1 MTRRHAGFKAATAL
15 LMVLLLALGCAGKR
29 TEAATDATATT
40 TEDGAGGVT
49 ITTEDNP
56 LDAPVVEAEDG
67 AAKDEAKTKETAAS
81 SSSSGVA
88 SSEDRTTLPGER
100 TQPTGEAQGRRELSG
115 PPSYGLWARS
125 LRHYEQAMGI
135 EFYRN
140 GKGRYEPF
148 AAASWDSFSI
158 ADRSG
163 DCLYDVD
170 VVGTQNF
177 RSLEG
182 RQAILLEMDVRP
194 GACGLTYPK
203 ADMAAMDR
211 VSVMEGTVVSPELVD
226 RLGSSGM
233 CSDVKFLAKTLQLPY
248 QIEVVGDDLE
258 QSVAKASDRV
268 ANALDL
274 ALGDVVFFS
283 DYPGEDVVG
292 IYAGY
297 GLIVYNTC
305 FGANAHQMRTGGN
318 YRIYRLL
325 TGFDWTRYRMHH
337 ERFLRQFVGGPK

>member
-1 MTRRHAGFKAATAL
+1 MATAL
-15 LMVLLLALGCAGKR
+15 LMALLLAIGCAGKR
-29 TEAATDATATT
+29 TEAAAPATD
-40 TEDGAGGVT
+40 DSGGVT
-49 ITTEDNP
+49 ITTVDNP
-56 LDAPVVEAEDG
+56 LDAPVIAAEEGSAEEETPKADAGSGEAETG
-67 AAKDEAKTKETAAS
+67 

-88 SSEDRTTLPGER
+88 SSEDRTTLPGEASAS
-100 TQPTGEAQGRRELSG
+100 TGEAKGRRELNR
-115 PPSYGLWARS
+115 PPSYALWAKS
-125 LRHYEQAMGI
+125 LRHYEQAMGV

-148 AAASWDSFSI
+148 ATATWDSFSI

-163 DCLYDVD
+163 DCLFDVD

-182 RQAILLEMDVRP
+182 KQAILLEMDIRP
-194 GACGLTYPK
+194 GACGLVYPK
-203 ADMAAMDR
+203 ADMTAMDR

-226 RLGSSGM
+226 RLGGSGM
-233 CSDVKFLAKTLQLPY
+233 CSDAKFLEKTLQAPY
-248 QIEVVGDDLE
+248 RIEVVGDDLE
-258 QSVAKASDRV
+258 QSIAKGADRV
-268 ANALDL
+268 ANALGL

-283 DYPGEDVVG
+283 DYPGEEVVG

-318 YRIYRLL
+318 YRIYRLF

-337 ERFLRQFVGGPK
+337 DRFLRQFVGGPK